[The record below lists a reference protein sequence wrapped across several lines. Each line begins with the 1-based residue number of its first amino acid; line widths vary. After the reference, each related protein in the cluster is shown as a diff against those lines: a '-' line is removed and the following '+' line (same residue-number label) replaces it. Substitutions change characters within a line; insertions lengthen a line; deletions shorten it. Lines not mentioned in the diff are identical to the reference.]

1 MDPRTTDGSS
11 DSSPISPS
19 ARHVPPPAAQSLPA
33 LTPPK
38 PPAPLRLTPT
48 PMNQGDV
55 DTTDAAAPS
64 LRAARSLGPLVCVL
78 SPDPDRRWA
87 LVGHLQAF
95 GLRCREAGS
104 ARELAVLREA
114 LRAGRSDDLDAV
126 VMDDE
131 LPDASAPDL
140 AQVLKWQRIA
150 VVPWISGTPAAA
162 IAGRV
167 FASVASSRPAGGAA
181 LRAVRLAPKDGEAT
195 RQEVPEEQE
204 PSLRFV
210 DLVQAYEEFALHMN
224 QLTTANE
231 YGALIRSEL
240 DIESLLRVTLEFLLG
255 RSGPTN
261 AAVFLPTTTG
271 DYSLGAYVNYDCP
284 RETVDIL
291 LDHMANVIAPRFEE
305 LRGVVHLA
313 DAASLDRY
321 IGTDADWLGES
332 AVMAVA
338 CRAERETLAIILLF
352 RDRHIPFTGG
362 LAEQLQ
368 TVADLFGRQLSKV
381 IHIHHRHLPKHKW
394 GLLGGE
400 PEAGDDYGDLA
411 A

>member
-1 MDPRTTDGSS
+1 MNPQADGSS
-11 DSSPISPS
+11 NFP
-19 ARHVPPPAAQSLPA
+19 RVPRLQ
-33 LTPPK
+33 LTPRAASEKIQGEEKTVSPES
-38 PPAPLRLTPT
+38 PLRLVGG
-48 PMNQGDV
+48 MSGAD
-55 DTTDAAAPS
+55 
-64 LRAARSLGPLVCVL
+64 RPLVGVL
-78 SPDPDRRWA
+78 CADPDRREG
-87 LVGHLQAF
+87 LSRLLEQFGFRTRQAS
-95 GLRCREAGS
+95 C
-104 ARELAVLREA
+104 ARELALLREA
-114 LRAGRSDDLDAV
+114 LRAGRNTDLDAV

-140 AQVLKWQRIA
+140 AQVLRWQNL
-150 VVPWISGTPAAA
+150 VVVAWHQGTQASTMAM
-162 IAGRV
+162 RV
-167 FASVASSRPAGGAA
+167 FASVMRSRGYGGGGEHGEARGEGSS
-181 LRAVRLAPKDGEAT
+181 LRAVRPATKDGD
-195 RQEVPEEQE
+195 EECGEGEEGHQTGAA
-204 PSLRFV
+204 FV

-240 DIESLLRVTLEFLLG
+240 DIESLLRATLEFLLG

-271 DYSLGAYVNYDCP
+271 DFSLGAYVNYDCP

-291 LDHMANVIAPRFEE
+291 LDHMANVIAPRFED
-305 LRGVVHLA
+305 LRRVVHLS
-313 DAASLDRY
+313 DAATLDRY

-352 RDRHIPFTGG
+352 RDRHIPFTMG
-362 LAEQLQ
+362 LSEQLQ

-394 GLLGGE
+394 GLLGDHD
-400 PEAGDDYGDLA
+400 ADTGDDYGDLA